1 MIHEFLKT
9 EKYKLRHR
17 DKLKMLGY
25 FGFLNH
31 RSRYP
36 GMGFVSSTVISWKA
50 ISEFWVISLPCV
62 VLLILIH

>member
-1 MIHEFLKT
+1 MIYNFVKT

-31 RSRYP
+31 RSRFP
-36 GMGFVSSTVISWKA
+36 AMGFVTSTVPS
-50 ISEFWVISLPCV
+50 
-62 VLLILIH
+62 